1 MKLPY
6 ENELYELRKWID
18 NTNTPLNMQFLHT
31 PQKIQRIHQWIG
43 VIAKET
49 QTEYPFYAAML
60 PGIANMLYKEKRN
73 APVLHFTDTNYTF
86 HTPED
91 TGTGIAFKG
100 LVVFDLAV
108 MHLTKLPILVHD
120 SLILKQISDDAI
132 ENILAQYSTCGKQI
146 IIALDKQDS
155 YSAKTASELEEHT
168 VLRLAPGGDE
178 LFGRSWSNQTS
189 KG

>member
-60 PGIANMLYKEKRN
+60 PGIAIHSFSRKRYE
-73 APVLHFTDTNYTF
+73 PR
-86 HTPED
+86 
-91 TGTGIAFKG
+91 
-100 LVVFDLAV
+100 
-108 MHLTKLPILVHD
+108 
-120 SLILKQISDDAI
+120 
-132 ENILAQYSTCGKQI
+132 TCESCC
-146 IIALDKQDS
+146 L
-155 YSAKTASELEEHT
+155 
-168 VLRLAPGGDE
+168 
-178 LFGRSWSNQTS
+178 W
-189 KG
+189 